1 MAVNKNFVVKNGLE
15 VASDVILA
23 DATTKN
29 VGLGSTAPQF
39 TLDVRGGIGA
49 TDIKATG
56 FTTATQGLQVGTSGS
71 VFYVSDSTNNV
82 GVGTSVPNPIYT
94 LDVRSSVSTG
104 QTALYVYG
112 DMRVTGDINL
122 DDINASQINISGL
135 STFVG
140 FSTFNDYVF
149 VQDGFNVTGAGIT
162 ATTVNISGVSTFTGA
177 IDANGS
183 LDVDGHTE
191 LDDVNVSGASTFAGA
206 IDANGSLDVDG
217 HTELDDVNVSGM
229 TTLTDLN
236 VTGVVTATS
245 FVGSGQIGVGSG
257 GSFIGAGAT
266 MIDFKTSGAT
276 NTVDL
281 SAGIATV
288 TVTSSGV
295 SLGLAIALGG

>member
-162 ATTVNISGVSTFTGA
+162 ATTVTVSGVSTFSGA

-236 VTGVVTATS
+236 VTGVITATS

-266 MIDFKTSGAT
+266 MIDFKTSGGS

>member
-1 MAVNKNFVVKNGLE
+1 
-15 VASDVILA
+15 
-23 DATTKN
+23 
-29 VGLGSTAPQF
+29 
-39 TLDVRGGIGA
+39 
-49 TDIKATG
+49 
-56 FTTATQGLQVGTSGS
+56 
-71 VFYVSDSTNNV
+71 
-82 GVGTSVPNPIYT
+82 
-94 LDVRSSVSTG
+94 G

-236 VTGVVTATS
+236 VTGVITATS

-266 MIDFKTSGAT
+266 MIDFKTSGGS

>member
-149 VQDGFNVTGAGIT
+149 IQDGFNVTGAGIT
-162 ATTVNISGVSTFTGA
+162 ATTVNISGVSTFSGA

-191 LDDVNVSGASTFAGA
+191 LDDVNVSGASTFTGA

-266 MIDFKTSGAT
+266 MIDFKTSGGS

>member
-71 VFYVSDSTNNV
+71 VFYISDSTNNV

-104 QTALYVYG
+104 QTALYVFG

-162 ATTVNISGVSTFTGA
+162 ATTVNISGVSTFSGA

-236 VTGVVTATS
+236 VTGVITATS

-266 MIDFKTSGAT
+266 MIDFKTSGGS